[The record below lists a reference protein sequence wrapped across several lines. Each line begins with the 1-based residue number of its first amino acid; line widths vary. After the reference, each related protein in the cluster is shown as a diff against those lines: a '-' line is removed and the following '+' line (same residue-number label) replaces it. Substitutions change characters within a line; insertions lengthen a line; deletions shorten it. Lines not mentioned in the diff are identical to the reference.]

1 MNLLVKLAFRNIFR
15 QRRRSLL
22 TALSVGGGY
31 LLCALS
37 FSLIEGSYNNL
48 INLFTLTKTGHV
60 QIHKGD
66 YLDRPKLHKAIDDY
80 AEIGRQLDSMDQV
93 KSYTYRVFAPA
104 LAYSDAGNHPAQ
116 VIGIDLTRERATTL
130 IADKVTSGQYIDN
143 KANDDGYFQAM
154 VGVGVAESLK
164 IGLGDDLILIS
175 QGADGSI
182 ANDVFKVGAIIG
194 SRDSGDG
201 GNVYL
206 SLNAAQSFL
215 ALEGRVHEMVLTLD
229 NYDGSAAFATTLR
242 TTISRLAASSPSLAS
257 LTVSPWQEVEVDF
270 YKSMESDKRGNVVSL
285 GIILFIVFIGVLNTV
300 LMSVLE
306 RTREFGV
313 LKAIGSRPI
322 TILSLVT
329 IETTLLATLSV
340 AAALFLTLPLVYWL
354 THVGFELSEPIDVG
368 GVMFSAYRGEM
379 SWYVFGVPFLLLI
392 FFAFIISI
400 PPGIRAARIS
410 PTQAMSSF

>member
-1 MNLLVKLAFRNIFR
+1 MSLLFKLAFRNIFR

-22 TALSVGGGY
+22 TALSIGGGY

-37 FSLIEGSYNNL
+37 FSLVEGSYNNL

-80 AEIGRQLDSMDQV
+80 QDIGQQLEGRGDV
-93 KSYTYRVFAPA
+93 KSYTYRIFAPA
-104 LAYSDAGNHPAQ
+104 LAYSNDGNHPAR
-116 VIGIDLTRERATTL
+116 VIGIDLARERATTL
-130 IADKVTSGQYIDN
+130 IADKVTTGHYIDN
-143 KANDDGYFQAM
+143 KADSDGYFQAM
-154 VGVGVAESLK
+154 VGMGVAESLEV
-164 IGLGDDLILIS
+164 GLGDELILIS

-182 ANDVFKVGAIIG
+182 ANDIFKVGAIIG

-201 GNVYL
+201 ANVYL
-206 SLNAAQSFL
+206 PLNAAQSFL
-215 ALEGRVHEMVLTLD
+215 ALEGRVHEIVVTLD
-229 NYDGSAAFATTLR
+229 NYDESEAFAKSYSKNFAETLPDVAF
-242 TTISRLAASSPSLAS
+242 SN

-270 YKSMESDKRGNVVSL
+270 YKSMESDKRGNTVAL

-313 LKAIGSRPI
+313 MKAIGSSPV

-329 IETTLLATLSV
+329 IETTVLATLSV
-340 AAALFLTLPLVYWL
+340 AASLFLTLPLTYWL

-368 GVMFSAYRGEM
+368 GIMFSAYRGEM
-379 SWYVFGVPFLLLI
+379 SWFVLGLPFLLLI

-410 PTQAMSSF
+410 PTQAMRSF

>member
-1 MNLLVKLAFRNIFR
+1 VSLLVKLAFRNIFR

-22 TALSVGGGY
+22 TALSIGGGY

-60 QIHKGD
+60 QIHKD
-66 YLDRPKLHKAIDDY
+66 NYLDRPKLHKAIDDY
-80 AEIGRQLDSMDQV
+80 ADIGQQLERMDQV

-104 LAYSDAGNHPAQ
+104 LAYSDGGNHPAQ

-130 IADKVTSGQYIDN
+130 IADKVTAGHFIDN
-143 KANDDGYFQAM
+143 KADSDGYFQAM
-154 VGVGVAESLK
+154 VGVGVAESLE

-182 ANDVFKVGAIIG
+182 ANDIFKVGAIIG
-194 SRDSGDG
+194 SRYSGDST
-201 GNVYL
+201 NVYL
-206 SLNAAQSFL
+206 PLGAAQSFL
-215 ALEGRVHEMVLTLD
+215 ALEGRVHEIVVTLD
-229 NYDGSAAFATTLR
+229 SYDESEAFAEVLSKTLVE
-242 TTISRLAASSPSLAS
+242 TVPDLASSN
-257 LTVSPWQEVEVDF
+257 LTVSPWQEVEIDF

-322 TILSLVT
+322 TILSLVA
-329 IETTLLATLSV
+329 IETTMLATLSV
-340 AAALFLTLPLVYWL
+340 AAALFLTLPMMYWL

-368 GVMFSAYRGEM
+368 GIMFSAYRGEM
-379 SWYVFGVPFLLLI
+379 SWFVFGVPFLLLI
-392 FFAFIISI
+392 FFAFIVSI

-410 PTQAMSSF
+410 PTRAMSSF